1 STLTVESTRKPNG
14 TVQTELSWKT
24 AAGDVE
30 TETVNF
36 DAEGKVVGDPALI
49 KKIAAALHV
58 AAPASMGTGL
68 GSEDWLDLLMAM
80 GTSVESATQL
90 KGGSVLHTMA
100 HRLADGTFA
109 VSSALK
115 TAQGNTVEHLFQ
127 YASDGTVLGDKTP
140 GANNARLNTT
150 RAKGIAGWAAGQL
163 YLTTLTGRGQW
174 GGAVT
179 SETSGDREFV
189 RLGDGSLQETVRS
202 TSLTG
207 NVHVAVIVTTP
218 AGERTEF
225 AFDFSKD
232 GGLLDQ
238 SAKSPQ
244 SFVLKADAPEAQ
256 TGVVGVAANGHN
268 AAATPSA
275 TTSPATP
282 AASVAAAPAVEWH
295 AVSTTGMTRQSYV
308 IIGGQALVSRTV
320 TQSTTPMGAT
330 LSVTVSEVNNKYDSA
345 GRLISASG
353 QAHTSSETAIQYDG
367 LQILSANTA
376 KENEILYS
384 LSPLKAIVEYWAY
397 LNRPGGTTVD
407 WSKVTAEQRSYMENL
422 VSTISGLLTSAV
434 PLQSAMAGLVQK
446 TQTTGRG
453 ASGAST
459 SQTGSTNLDL
469 TDFLPIFSTLNNLNE
484 KLLAEVEAVLASVSG
499 PQPSGISGA
508 LSSILQGINR
518 MLDLKTKLAGTIAGG
533 GLKGVPKQY
542 TESTTQNT
550 YAIVAGQAVLMNA
563 STNSDTFTGF
573 GAHDPHP
580 VTTTHTT
587 SRTDYS
593 YNDVGLLIGAMA
605 LSDSRTTNTVLSDG
619 SPQVVVSTARTR
631 SVYTVINGQAQVRE
645 STTNSHSDGSGG
657 ASITDSQSTTYYRY
671 DREGHLIG
679 AFGQGEGTTQQLVG
693 NHGGTATQ
701 ITTSKTTQHYGV
713 FWGQAMVTETITEAN
728 TVSNGG

>member
-1 STLTVESTRKPNG
+1 
-14 TVQTELSWKT
+14 
-24 AAGDVE
+24 
-30 TETVNF
+30 
-36 DAEGKVVGDPALI
+36 
-49 KKIAAALHV
+49 
-58 AAPASMGTGL
+58 
-68 GSEDWLDLLMAM
+68 
-80 GTSVESATQL
+80 
-90 KGGSVLHTMA
+90 
-100 HRLADGTFA
+100 
-109 VSSALK
+109 
-115 TAQGNTVEHLFQ
+115 
-127 YASDGTVLGDKTP
+127 
-140 GANNARLNTT
+140 
-150 RAKGIAGWAAGQL
+150 
-163 YLTTLTGRGQW
+163 
-174 GGAVT
+174 
-179 SETSGDREFV
+179 
-189 RLGDGSLQETVRS
+189 
-202 TSLTG
+202 
-207 NVHVAVIVTTP
+207 
-218 AGERTEF
+218 
-225 AFDFSKD
+225 
-232 GGLLDQ
+232 
-238 SAKSPQ
+238 
-244 SFVLKADAPEAQ
+244 
-256 TGVVGVAANGHN
+256 
-268 AAATPSA
+268 
-275 TTSPATP
+275 
-282 AASVAAAPAVEWH
+282 
-295 AVSTTGMTRQSYV
+295 
-308 IIGGQALVSRTV
+308 
-320 TQSTTPMGAT
+320 
-330 LSVTVSEVNNKYDSA
+330 
-345 GRLISASG
+345 
-353 QAHTSSETAIQYDG
+353 SETAIQYDG

-728 TVSNGG
+728 TVSNGGTVNTASRSTVKNDYNSFGILVGASGQTHAETTMEVLTTVQQDGNPKMDTLVQRTVSDTTNRYVIILGQAMVSQTLSHSSGQSGATASGSTSQINYVYNNLGQLIDAQGYSTSNSSTGVWSDLNADGRWDVGESFSTPGWAQTKNTYR

>member
-1 STLTVESTRKPNG
+1 GHTRSIFVDVPGALAASAKTVKQPTAETRSVTALRLLDNSTLTVESTRKPNG

-68 GSEDWLDLLMAM
+68 GSEDWLDLLMTM

-100 HRLADGTFA
+100 HRLAGGTFA

-207 NVHVAVIVTTP
+207 NVHVAVTVTTP
-218 AGERTEF
+218 AGDRTEF
-225 AFDFSKD
+225 SFDFSKD

-275 TTSPATP
+275 ATSPTTSV
-282 AASVAAAPAVEWH
+282 ASVAEAPAVEWH

-550 YAIVAGQAVLMNA
+550 YAIVAGQAVL
-563 STNSDTFTGF
+563 
-573 GAHDPHP
+573 
-580 VTTTHTT
+580 
-587 SRTDYS
+587 
-593 YNDVGLLIGAMA
+593 
-605 LSDSRTTNTVLSDG
+605 
-619 SPQVVVSTARTR
+619 
-631 SVYTVINGQAQVRE
+631 
-645 STTNSHSDGSGG
+645 
-657 ASITDSQSTTYYRY
+657 
-671 DREGHLIG
+671 
-679 AFGQGEGTTQQLVG
+679 
-693 NHGGTATQ
+693 
-701 ITTSKTTQHYGV
+701 
-713 FWGQAMVTETITEAN
+713 
-728 TVSNGG
+728 

>member
-1 STLTVESTRKPNG
+1 MNELAPDARFVPGMLSVRACNVIDNTLPYVNAPHGEVHLN
-14 TVQTELSWKT
+14 LN
-24 AAGDVE
+24 AATLADLARMSV
-30 TETVNF
+30 
-36 DAEGKVVGDPALI
+36 
-49 KKIAAALHV
+49 
-58 AAPASMGTGL
+58 
-68 GSEDWLDLLMAM
+68 LDL
-80 GTSVESATQL
+80 
-90 KGGSVLHTMA
+90 
-100 HRLADGTFA
+100 R
-109 VSSALK
+109 
-115 TAQGNTVEHLFQ
+115 
-127 YASDGTVLGDKTP
+127 
-140 GANNARLNTT
+140 
-150 RAKGIAGWAAGQL
+150 RAKGCGPKIRAEIRRLLQRAGL
-163 YLTTLTGRGQW
+163 
-174 GGAVT
+174 
-179 SETSGDREFV
+179 D
-189 RLGDGSLQETVRS
+189 LQ
-202 TSLTG
+202 
-207 NVHVAVIVTTP
+207 HV
-218 AGERTEF
+218 G
-225 AFDFSKD
+225 
-232 GGLLDQ
+232 
-238 SAKSPQ
+238 
-244 SFVLKADAPEAQ
+244 
-256 TGVVGVAANGHN
+256 
-268 AAATPSA
+268 
-275 TTSPATP
+275 
-282 AASVAAAPAVEWH
+282 
-295 AVSTTGMTRQSYV
+295 
-308 IIGGQALVSRTV
+308 
-320 TQSTTPMGAT
+320 TPMGAT

-587 SRTDYS
+587 
-593 YNDVGLLIGAMA
+593 
-605 LSDSRTTNTVLSDG
+605 
-619 SPQVVVSTARTR
+619 RTR
-631 SVYTVINGQAQVRE
+631 RQRP
-645 STTNSHSDGSGG
+645 
-657 ASITDSQSTTYYRY
+657 
-671 DREGHLIG
+671 
-679 AFGQGEGTTQQLVG
+679 
-693 NHGGTATQ
+693 
-701 ITTSKTTQHYGV
+701 
-713 FWGQAMVTETITEAN
+713 
-728 TVSNGG
+728 